1 MYKTDKTH
9 TRTALSLSISLGV
22 KCFWCDGGV
31 CALSRAI
38 QTINIV
44 YRLIFTLSFISLCSV
59 VLCVLGANARAR
71 SRSTLS

>member
-1 MYKTDKTH
+1 MYKTDKTY
-9 TRTALSLSISLGV
+9 TRSLSPSLSLGV

-44 YRLIFTLSFISLCSV
+44 YRLIFTLSFISLLGSV
-59 VLCVLGANARAR
+59 LLFCVRV
-71 SRSTLS
+71 